1 MTTTAQRAAPAAPNP
16 EKLQAFAGKAI
27 GEIAAAVSAVLVV
40 IGDRLGLYRAL
51 ADSGPLTSRQLAE
64 RTGTAERY
72 TREWLANQAA
82 GGFVEYDAAAGTFF
96 LPPEQAYMLADPT
109 SPLNVQGA
117 FAIVE
122 AVFADG
128 PKIADAF
135 RTGRGFAWHEHDGRL
150 FEAVERFF
158 RPSYNAHLV
167 STWIP
172 ALNDVDAKLRSGG
185 RVADVGCGHGAST
198 ILIAQA
204 YPRSTI
210 VGFDYHEPSIAWA
223 RKSAAS
229 AGCERLSFEVG
240 RAQQYPGTG
249 YDLVTFFDCLHDM
262 GDPVSAAR
270 HVLGSLAPDGTWML
284 VEPFANDRLEDNLN
298 PVGRAYYGFSTLIC
312 TPASKA
318 QEVGLALGAQ
328 AGEAQIHNVVTEAG
342 FTRFRRVAET
352 PFNIVYEV
360 RP

>member
-1 MTTTAQRAAPAAPNP
+1 MAATAPSAATAAPDP

-27 GEIAAAVSAVLVV
+27 GEIAAAVSAALVV

-51 ADSGPLTSRQLAE
+51 ANAGPLTPQQLAE
-64 RTGTAERY
+64 KTETDQRY
-72 TREWLANQAA
+72 VREWLANQAA
-82 GGFVEYDAAAGTFF
+82 GGFVEYDAAAGTFS
-96 LPPEQAYMLADPT
+96 LPPEQAYMLADAE

-117 FAIVE
+117 FAMIE
-122 AVFADG
+122 SVFSDG
-128 PKIADAF
+128 PQIADAF
-135 RTGRGFAWHEHDGRL
+135 RTGRGLAWHEHDGRL

-158 RPSYNAHLV
+158 RPSYNAYLV
-167 STWIP
+167 NTWIP
-172 ALNDVDAKLRSGG
+172 SLTGVETKLHAGG
-185 RVADVGCGHGAST
+185 RIADVGCGHGAST
-198 ILIAQA
+198 VLMARA
-204 YPRSTI
+204 YPQATI
-210 VGFDYHEPSIAWA
+210 VGFDYHEASIVRA
-223 RKSAAS
+223 RKNAAS
-229 AGCERLSFEVG
+229 AGCERVSFEVG
-240 RAQQYPGTG
+240 RAQDYPGAG

-270 HVLGSLAPDGTWML
+270 HVRTSLAADGTWML

-328 AGEAQIHNVVTEAG
+328 AGEARIRAVVTEAG
-342 FTRFRRVAET
+342 FSRFRRVAET